1 MHERAATGSRHVK
14 PGKARFDDIYD
25 RPDPRAYFRTLRRL
39 NYQIPHHAQRVF
51 RALMEARRKTRS
63 PEHSTT
69 VLDLCC
75 SYGINAALLN
85 YELTLDDLNT
95 RYASPR
101 MAGLTSSELAAL
113 DRAFF
118 AARRRPR
125 AARSVGV
132 DLASNAVSY
141 ALKVGLLDEG
151 FAENLERAAP
161 SPALQ
166 SAISS
171 VDLVTVTGGIGYISE
186 RSFQRILDCASEPPW
201 VVAFVLRMVSYE
213 PIAETLS
220 RYGLVTEQ
228 LASETFLQR
237 RFANAEERL
246 YALDEL
252 ERAGVDVSGKESG
265 GYYHSQLFVSR
276 PAWDAAEL
284 SLESLLSRA
293 NTA

>member
-25 RPDPRAYFRTLRRL
+25 RPDPRAYFGTLRPL
-39 NYQIPHHAQRVF
+39 SYQIPHHSQRVF
-51 RALMEARRKTRS
+51 RLLMEARRKTRS
-63 PEHSTT
+63 TEHPTS

-85 YELTLDDLNT
+85 YELTLEDLYT
-95 RYASPR
+95 HYASPR
-101 MAGLTSSELAAL
+101 VAGLTSSELAAL

-132 DLASNAVSY
+132 DLASNAVGY
-141 ALKVGLLDEG
+141 ALQVGLLDEG
-151 FAENLERAAP
+151 FAENLENVAP
-161 SPALQ
+161 SPALR
-166 SAISS
+166 SAISD
-171 VDLVTVTGGIGYISE
+171 VDLVTVTGGIGYISQ

-228 LASETFLQR
+228 LPNCTFPQR

-252 ERAGVDVSGKESG
+252 ERAGVDVSGRESC

-276 PAWDAAEL
+276 PAWDAAEQ
-284 SLESLLSRA
+284 SLESLLSRPD
-293 NTA
+293 TA